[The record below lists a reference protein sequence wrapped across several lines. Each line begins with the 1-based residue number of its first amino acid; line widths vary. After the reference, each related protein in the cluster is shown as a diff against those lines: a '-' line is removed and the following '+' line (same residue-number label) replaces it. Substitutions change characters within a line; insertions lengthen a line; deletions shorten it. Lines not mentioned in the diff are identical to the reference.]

1 MDVLCTQHPNDQ
13 FARSTK
19 EDQMTVIV
27 TAVFHPKAGK
37 QAELVEAMRTGI
49 EAVHQEEGCE
59 LYAIHDAEDG
69 TVTMLEKWSSVE
81 ALDTHGKGAAVRQ
94 LLSAIS
100 HLIEDSPV
108 VTRMSPIPMGTS
120 KQGVL

>member
-1 MDVLCTQHPNDQ
+1 
-13 FARSTK
+13 
-19 EDQMTVIV
+19 MTVIV

-37 QAELVEAMRTGI
+37 KAELVEAMRTGI

-94 LLSAIS
+94 LLSAIT